1 MAKLTLAKVATSD
14 LATLQTALNEA
25 HNAALK
31 TQIQARID
39 ELEAAADA
47 DRKRGEPV
55 DEPVDEVKLPKIS
68 LQKGGSLPA
77 TATAYGLCSVMS
89 SKFQGV
95 VEGQYGPQWHFRLEV
110 LNGSAQV
117 GWVSQWL
124 PEGQLPGSTVN
135 LELGS
140 EANDGRFWSR
150 VRKSNVRTDDASF
163 EAAQRLNRVAQLGF
177 QNAKAAAEAELAG
190 LNLQKAR
197 KEAAL

>member
-14 LATLQTALNEA
+14 LVTLQTALNEA
-25 HNAALK
+25 HNVALK
-31 TQIQARID
+31 TQIQTRID
-39 ELEAAADA
+39 ELEAAAA
-47 DRKRGEPV
+47 AASAAAGEPV
-55 DEPVDEVKLPKIS
+55 DEPAEVKLPKVAI
-68 LQKGGSLPA
+68 QMEGSLPA
-77 TATAYGLCSVMS
+77 TSTAYGLCSVMS

-140 EANDGRFWSR
+140 EANDGRFWSK

-163 EAAQRLNRVAQLGF
+163 EAAQRLNRVAQLGYS
-177 QNAKAAAEAELAG
+177 NAKASAEAELAG

>member
-1 MAKLTLAKVATSD
+1 MAKLTAAQIATAELD
-14 LATLQTALNEA
+14 VLQASVNEA
-25 HNAALK
+25 HNAANK
-31 TQIQARID
+31 SKIQTRID
-39 ELEAAADA
+39 ELEAAAA
-47 DRKRGEPV
+47 TEPT
-55 DEPVDEVKLPKIS
+55 DEPVENEVKLPKVAI
-68 LQKGGSLPA
+68 QKGGSLPA
-77 TATAYGLCSVMS
+77 TSTAYGLCSVMS

-140 EANDGRFWSR
+140 EANDGRFWSK

-163 EAAQRLNRVAQLGF
+163 EAAQRLNRVAQLGYS
-177 QNAKAAAEAELAG
+177 NAKASAEAELAG

>member
-1 MAKLTLAKVATSD
+1 MAKLTAAQIATAELD
-14 LATLQTALNEA
+14 VLQASVDEA

-31 TQIQARID
+31 SKIQARID
-39 ELEAAADA
+39 ALEAAADN
-47 DRKRGEPV
+47 EPV

-140 EANDGRFWSR
+140 EANDGKFWSK

-163 EAAQRLNRVAQLGF
+163 EAAQRLNRVAQLGYS
-177 QNAKAAAEAELAG
+177 NAKASAEAELAG